1 MRGRSMVL
9 VAAAVLIALFL
20 LINWR
25 PLATPLSLSFLVAKI
40 EIPIGLAILG
50 LLGLSAIAFAVSVGL
65 WQRSVLA
72 EYRHQAKELETQ
84 RALATSAEA
93 SRFTELSNLLRSE
106 LGGMDQRV
114 TAAIEALRVEL
125 RETENS
131 IAATLGE
138 MDDRLRGGTR
148 P

>member
-25 PLATPLSLSFLVAKI
+25 PLATPLSLSFLIAKI
-40 EIPIGLAILG
+40 EIPVGLAILG
-50 LLGLSAIAFAVSVGL
+50 LLGLAAIAFAVSVGL

-84 RALATSAEA
+84 RMLAASAEA

-106 LGGMDQRV
+106 LAGMDQRL

-125 RETENS
+125 RETESS
-131 IAATLGE
+131 IAATLAE
-138 MDDRLRGGTR
+138 MDDRLQRGAR

>member
-1 MRGRSMVL
+1 MRGRTTVL

-25 PLATPLSLSFLVAKI
+25 PLATPLSLSFLIARI
-40 EIPIGLAILG
+40 EIPVGLAILG
-50 LLGLSAIAFAVSVGL
+50 LLGLAAIAFAVSVGL

-72 EYRHQAKELETQ
+72 EYRRQAKELESQ
-84 RALATSAEA
+84 RLLAASAEG

-106 LGGMDQRV
+106 LAGMDQRL
-114 TAAIEALRVEL
+114 TAALEALRVEV

-131 IAATLGE
+131 IAATLAV
-138 MDDRLRGGTR
+138 MDDRLQRGAR

>member
-9 VAAAVLIALFL
+9 VAAAALIALFL

-25 PLATPLSLSFLVAKI
+25 PLATPLSLSFLIAKI
-40 EIPIGLAILG
+40 EIPVGLAILG
-50 LLGLSAIAFAVSVGL
+50 LLGLAAIAFAVSVGL

-84 RALATSAEA
+84 RVLAASAEG

-106 LGGMDQRV
+106 LAGMDQRL
-114 TAAIEALRVEL
+114 TAAIEALRVEV
-125 RETENS
+125 RETES
-131 IAATLGE
+131 SLAATLAE
-138 MDDRLRGGTR
+138 MDDRLQRGS
-148 P
+148 PA